1 MKKFLAL
8 AFVATLFF
16 GGCGY
21 KPSSYYAKQTFGDGV
36 FVNVTM
42 LRSDPENTVIIK
54 DAINEA
60 VITKFKSKIVSED
73 KAETK
78 LNVRVDAAA
87 FSPIQYDKNGY
98 VTLYRATVTLNSVA
112 FTKKGVKN
120 FTSSGSYDFPIEPNS
135 TISDSKRFEAIK
147 NSGAKAIDMLISQIS
162 ILGAL
167 DEVRTDSGKSD

>member
-1 MKKFLAL
+1 VKKFLAL
-8 AFVATLFF
+8 AFVTTLFF

-36 FVNVTM
+36 FVSVTM

-120 FTSSGSYDFPIEPNS
+120 FYQAEAMIFPLSQTVQFQTPK
-135 TISDSKRFEAIK
+135 DLRLSKIVGQKR
-147 NSGAKAIDMLISQIS
+147 
-162 ILGAL
+162 
-167 DEVRTDSGKSD
+167 